1 MPGIRMSTINGC
13 EYEAVASSYASASL
27 LHAHKITTNIAKY
40 FSKLSESI
48 VFRVI
53 TMFSYRAP
61 IYSEIPQRFSD
72 EEIRKKLD
80 NMLQKPTIS
89 KLNSSTTPTGNGHHR
104 EQ

>member
-13 EYEAVASSYASASL
+13 VYEAVASSFASAGL
-27 LHAHKITTNIAKY
+27 LHVNKITTNIAKY
-40 FSKLSESI
+40 FSKLSASI

-61 IYSEIPQRFSD
+61 IYSEILQRFSD

-80 NMLQKPTIS
+80 NMLQKPPLR
-89 KLNSSTTPTGNGHHR
+89 KLADHAH
-104 EQ
+104 